1 MTFAHRIQRRR
12 FELKYIVDERLAQ
25 AIRDFASAYLAADKH
40 GKRSQ
45 NNAYPICSLYL
56 DSPQLTLYRATVDGH
71 RYRFKLRIRFY
82 DDSPQTP
89 AYFEIKRRVDAVI
102 LKERAAVRRT
112 SILRLLDGHWP
123 KRSDLADDDADSYDA
138 LQRFCDLRHSVRAD
152 GQVFVSYTREAYV
165 PPNDNSVRLN
175 FDRELSVSN
184 YQRALA
190 PNNSRRAF
198 HPRLGGVILELK
210 FTDRFPTWMR
220 DMVGIFN
227 LERRRVPKYV
237 TCVRSL
243 RTQQFPSL
251 PANQEVEV

>member
-25 AIRDFASAYLAADKH
+25 AIRDFASAYLTPDKH

-45 NNAYPICSLYL
+45 NYAYPICSLYL

-71 RYRFKLRIRFY
+71 RSRFKLRIRFY

-190 PNNSRRAF
+190 PNNSRRGF

-243 RTQQFPSL
+243 RTRQFPSM
-251 PANQEVEV
+251 PANQEVQV